1 MRLLIVLLIMLAL
14 DVYVFQGMRALTA
27 GREASTQRLVSVLF
41 WSISLVSF
49 AAVLSV
55 GLTDWERWPRVVS
68 TYLFAFVVIL
78 YLSKVFVVAFLIADD
93 VLRVIR
99 WTALQI
105 YHLFAGRN
113 GTEAPAGGQ
122 GISRLQFLVR
132 LGFIVGAVPFVSMI
146 YGMIK
151 GPSKLVI
158 RRHSRRFP
166 GLPEAF
172 HGFRVVQ
179 VSDLHLGSFFDEG
192 PVRAAVER
200 ILDLKPDLIL
210 FTGDLVNN
218 LCSEAEPYAALLR
231 RLQAPYGVYSVLG
244 NHDYGEYHR
253 WSSAQEKAENL
264 ERLKQFQ
271 RDLGWKLLL
280 NEHAAIEKNGSFI
293 GMIGVENWSRRMNF
307 QRYGDLRKA
316 TAGMP
321 SFPFQILMTHDPS
334 HWKAEVVPGYPQVD
348 LTLSGHTHGMQ
359 FGVEVPGFRWSPVQ
373 YVYKEWADW
382 YEDGNQHLYVNRGLG
397 FIGYPGRVG
406 IEPEVTLIVLEKA

>member
-14 DVYVFQGMRALTA
+14 DAYVFQGMRALT
-27 GREASTQRLVSVLF
+27 GSREPSTQRLFTTLF
-41 WSISLVSF
+41 LTVSLVSL
-49 AAVLSV
+49 AAVIAA
-55 GLTDWERWPRVVS
+55 GFTDWQRWPRAVS

-93 VLRVIR
+93 VIRVIR
-99 WTALQI
+99 WTAVNV
-105 YHLFAGRN
+105 YHLFAGRSD
-113 GTEAPAGGQ
+113 TETPAGGQ

-132 LGFIVGAVPFVSMI
+132 LGFIAGAVPFVSMI

-151 GPSKLVI
+151 GPSNLVI
-158 RRHSRRFP
+158 RRHTRQFP
-166 GLPEAF
+166 RLPEAF
-172 HGFRVVQ
+172 HGFRIVQ

-192 PVRAAVER
+192 PVRAAIDR

-218 LCSEAEPYAALLR
+218 LCSEAEPYDALLR
-231 RLQAPYGVYSVLG
+231 RLQAPFGVYSVLG

-253 WSSAQEKAENL
+253 WNSPQEKSANL

-280 NEHAAIEKNGSFI
+280 NQHAAIEKDGQAI
-293 GMIGVENWSRRMNF
+293 GLIGVENWSRRMNF
-307 QRYGDLRKA
+307 QRYGDMQKA

-321 SFPFQILMTHDPS
+321 DFPFHILMTHDPS
-334 HWKAEVVPGYPQVD
+334 HWKAEVVSGYPQVD

-382 YEDGNQHLYVNRGLG
+382 YEDGKQHLYVNRGLG

-406 IEPEVTLIVLEKA
+406 IEPEVTLIELERA